1 MTFGVILLGLVI
13 AVSVIGSVIPQQRE
27 AMYYVRQY
35 PSHYQLILQLGLDRV
50 FTSWYFIVII
60 ILLMPSRAL

>member
-1 MTFGVILLGLVI
+1 MKKLTSFLKSMTFGVILLGLVI

-35 PSHYQLILQLGLDRV
+35 PSRYQLIFYCDYHPAV
-50 FTSWYFIVII
+50 
-60 ILLMPSRAL
+60 P